1 MFNKIKKFFGK
12 FSGKEEENKTYSAE
26 EAYNEFS
33 WIYSSMEC

>member
-1 MFNKIKKFFGK
+1 VFDKIKKFFWK

-33 WIYSSMEC
+33 WIYSSMDC